1 MLSSVKIGTRIL
13 IGFAVTLVVT
23 LAIIIPTVLGQL
35 GSIIDEAEDRELRS
49 MYDAVRSQI
58 NTQGGFAEAMS
69 ALVAEQPDV
78 RATFAERDRE
88 TLVDQFHPAF
98 ERLSEEHG
106 VAQFQFHT
114 PPATSFLRV
123 HALDSYGDDLID
135 RRPTIVETNRRQ
147 QPIHGL
153 DGGVFGI
160 GIRGLSPVYS
170 PEDEHI
176 GSVEFGLNLAQDF
189 ADTFTDEFGAHMA
202 LHTLDDRDFNTLA
215 SNIPG
220 ESFTDVEAVRA
231 ALDGERI
238 MRRVRDD
245 GTHYA
250 TVVRAIP
257 DFDGDNI
264 AVVEI
269 AMDRGFYATAMSTS
283 RNTVLIIGLIAIAAG
298 LAIAWFIGRSIV
310 RPVNDTVEAMCEIA
324 EGEGDLTKRLDENGK
339 DEIAALAHAFNL
351 FAQRVQETVSE
362 VGGSTEQLASAA
374 EEMSTITAETN
385 QNTQRQRE
393 ETEQVVTAM
402 NEMTATVQE
411 VARNAETAAE
421 AAREADSSAQQG
433 SQVVDRTIT
442 GINNL
447 AQEVESA
454 AETINR
460 LGSDTEN
467 IGSVLDVIREIADQT
482 NLLALNAAIE
492 AARAGEAGRG
502 FAVVADEVRTLASRT
517 QDSTQEIQS
526 MIERLQTGSREA
538 VEAMESSRSR
548 AQSTVEE
555 AGNASESLGSIT
567 QSVSRISEMNDQI
580 ASAAEEQSSVADE
593 INRNIVSINE
603 ISEQTAE
610 GATQTATAGDQLA
623 RLANQLQNLVA
634 KFKY

>member
-1 MLSSVKIGTRIL
+1 MFSSVKIGTRIL
-13 IGFAVTLVVT
+13 IGMAATLFVT
-23 LAIIIPTVLGQL
+23 LAIITPTILGQI
-35 GSIIDEAEDRELRS
+35 GSIISEAEDRELRS
-49 MYDAVRSQI
+49 LYDAVRSQI
-58 NTQGGFAEAMS
+58 ATQSGFAEAMS
-69 ALVAEQPDV
+69 VLVAEQPEV
-78 RATFAERDRE
+78 RTTFAERDRE
-88 TLVDQFHPAF
+88 ALVDQFHPAYQQIHD
-98 ERLSEEHG
+98 EHG

-114 PPATSFLRV
+114 PPATSFLRL
-123 HALDSYGDDLID
+123 HMLERHGDDLVD

-147 QPIHGL
+147 EPVRGL
-153 DGGVFGI
+153 DGGVAGI
-160 GIRGLSPVYS
+160 GIRGLSPIFDL
-170 PEDEHI
+170 EGTHI

-189 ADTFTDEFGAHMA
+189 ADSFTEEFGASMA
-202 LHTLDDRDFNTLA
+202 LHTMEQDEINTLA
-215 SNIPG
+215 TNIPG
-220 ESFTDVEAVRA
+220 ESFADPEAVRA
-231 ALDGERI
+231 ALDGERVL
-238 MRRVRDD
+238 RRTERG
-245 GTHYA
+245 GTQYA

-257 DFDGDNI
+257 DFAGNNI

-269 AMDRGFYATAMSTS
+269 AMDRNFYATAMSTT
-283 RNTVLIIGLIAIAAG
+283 RNSVLFIGLIALAAG
-298 LAIAWFIGRSIV
+298 LVIAWFIGRSIV
-310 RPVNDTVEAMCEIA
+310 HPINHTVDAMVEIA
-324 EGEGDLTKRLDENGK
+324 QGEGDLTKRLDEKGK
-339 DEIAALAHAFNL
+339 DEIAELAHAFNL

-362 VGGSTEQLASAA
+362 VGSSTDQLASAA
-374 EEMSTITAETN
+374 EQMSTITAETN

-421 AAREADSSAQQG
+421 AAREADASAQNG
-433 SQVVDRTIT
+433 SGVVDRTIT
-442 GINNL
+442 GIKNL
-447 AQEVESA
+447 ASEVDNA

-460 LGSDTEN
+460 LGSDAEN
-467 IGSVLDVIREIADQT
+467 IGTVLDVIREIADQT

-492 AARAGEAGRG
+492 AARAGESGRG

-538 VEAMESSRSR
+538 VEAMESSRTQ
-548 AQSTVEE
+548 AQTTVEE

-623 RLANQLQNLVA
+623 RLANQLKNLVA

>member
-13 IGFAVTLVVT
+13 IGFAVTLAVT
-23 LAIIIPTVLGQL
+23 LAIITPTVLGQI

-58 NTQGGFAEAMS
+58 ETQSGFAEAMS
-69 ALVAEQPDV
+69 ALVAEQPEV

-114 PPATSFLRV
+114 PTATSFLRV
-123 HALDSYGDDLID
+123 HALDNYGDDLTD

-147 QPIHGL
+147 QPIRGL

-170 PEDEHI
+170 PADEHI

-189 ADTFTDEFGAHMA
+189 ADTFTEEFGANMA
-202 LHTLDDRDFNTLA
+202 LHTLEDRDMNTLA

-220 ESFTDVEAVRA
+220 DTFTDAEAVRA
-231 ALDGERI
+231 ALGGERV
-238 MRRVRDD
+238 MRRAERD
-245 GTHYA
+245 GTRYA

-257 DFDGDNI
+257 DFDGNHI

-269 AMDRGFYATAMSTS
+269 AMDRDFYATAMSTS
-283 RNTVLIIGLIAIAAG
+283 RNSVLIIGLIAIAAG

-324 EGEGDLTKRLDENGK
+324 EGEGDLTKRLDESGK

-351 FAQRVQETVSE
+351 FAQRVQATVSE

-402 NEMTATVQE
+402 NEMTATVQD
-411 VARNAETAAE
+411 VARNAESAAE
-421 AAREADSSAQQG
+421 AAREADVSAQQG

-460 LGSDTEN
+460 LGSDTDN
-467 IGSVLDVIREIADQT
+467 IGSVLDVIREVADQT

-517 QDSTQEIQS
+517 QDSTQEIQA
-526 MIERLQTGSREA
+526 MIERLQSGSREA
-538 VEAMESSRSR
+538 VEAMENSRSR
-548 AQSTVEE
+548 AHSTVEE

-593 INRNIVSINE
+593 INRNIVSIND